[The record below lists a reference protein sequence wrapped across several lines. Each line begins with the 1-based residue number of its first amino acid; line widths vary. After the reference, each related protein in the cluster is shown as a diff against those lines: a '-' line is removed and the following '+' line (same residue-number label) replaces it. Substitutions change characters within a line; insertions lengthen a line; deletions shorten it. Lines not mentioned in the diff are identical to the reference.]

1 MDGAIVT
8 GMYVQHDEAKT
19 NSEQTVLSKGFEAEL
34 TGDKKNYNGWGNSET
49 NVQDEDLVQSAE
61 NEASEKV
68 TKLK

>member
-1 MDGAIVT
+1 MEGAIVT
-8 GMYVQHDEAKT
+8 GMYLQHDEAET
-19 NSEQTVLSKGFEAEL
+19 NSDQTVLSKGFEAEL
-34 TGDKKNYNGWGNSET
+34 TGDKKIYNGWGNSET